1 MSIQKSG
8 RIDGLGP
15 KIFLGSAAGDM
26 ASVCL
31 TAPDRGADFVGQT
44 RDILA
49 VIDDLL
55 AEMGSS
61 HDQIVAVQL
70 WLADIADWPAFV
82 PLWNAWIDPEA
93 PPGLS
98 VVEMA
103 ASRRDSLLEIRAWA
117 TRNPGQAAQLPDQA
131 AE

>member
-1 MSIQKSG
+1 MSIQKTG

-31 TAPDRGADFVGQT
+31 TAPDKGADFAGQT

-61 HDQIVAVQL
+61 HDRIVAVQL
-70 WLADIADWPAFV
+70 WLSDMGDWPAFV
-82 PLWNAWIDPEA
+82 PIWNAWIDPAA

-98 VVEMA
+98 VVELA
-103 ASRRDSLLEIRAWA
+103 ASRRDSLLEVRTWA
-117 TRNPGQAAQLPDQA
+117 MRSPDAA
-131 AE
+131 

>member
-1 MSIQKSG
+1 MSIQKTG
-8 RIDGLGP
+8 RIGGTGP
-15 KIFLGSAAGDM
+15 QIFLGSAAGDL

-31 TAPDRGADFVGQT
+31 TPPDRGADFAGQT

-49 VIDDLL
+49 VIDALL
-55 AEMGSS
+55 AEMGSGR
-61 HDQIVAVQL
+61 DRLVQVQL
-70 WLADIADWPAFV
+70 WLADMADWPAFV
-82 PLWNAWIDPEA
+82 PIWNDWVGAA

-117 TRNPGQAAQLPDQA
+117 MRGTGEVSERQRV
-131 AE
+131 

>member
-1 MSIQKSG
+1 MSIQKTG
-8 RIDGLGP
+8 RIGGLGP
-15 KIFLGSAAGDM
+15 KIFLGSAAGEI

-31 TAPDRGADFVGQT
+31 TAPDNSADFTGQT

-49 VIDDLL
+49 LVDELL

-61 HDQIVAVQL
+61 HDSIVAVQL
-70 WLADIADWPAFV
+70 WLADMGDWPAFV
-82 PLWNAWIDPEA
+82 PIWNAWIDPAA

-117 TRNPGQAAQLPDQA
+117 MRSPQTA
-131 AE
+131 

>member
-1 MSIQKSG
+1 MSIRKTG
-8 RIDGLGP
+8 RIGGAGP
-15 KIFLGSAAGDM
+15 QIFLGSAAGDL

-31 TAPDRGADFVGQT
+31 TAPDSSADFAGQT

-49 VIDDLL
+49 VIDELL
-55 AEMGSS
+55 AEMGSGR
-61 HDQIVAVQL
+61 DRLVQVQL
-70 WLADIADWPAFV
+70 WLADMADWPAFV
-82 PLWNAWIDPEA
+82 PIWNAWVSAA

-117 TRNPGQAAQLPDQA
+117 LRGAGATSDRRHV
-131 AE
+131 